1 MSTTDPR
8 IGTTRTNRA
17 RHAIAGGALLLA
29 AGLAACGRA
38 IDSERQPEDWPR
50 TAAEELT
57 HAIHALVPVA
67 QIDGDRCVVRL
78 GMYETELVGT
88 TATGDPIAYCGG
100 LRVAL
105 DSELLR
111 RGRIDEMLALMRKA
125 ATLVTPPDSAP
136 QDRSSAHGHVRFE
149 PLVGVV
155 AVFADEVIG
164 TEHRFARTR
173 SADGPARREAAHRRL
188 QTAIDAA
195 RSAPSRLDAAATAA
209 FVATLTRAALRD
221 DADDAA
227 PTPRAV
233 RRMLRHGFA
242 RRALGEHD
250 AARELELAAL
260 AASTPLADEEW
271 RDGALRIEFGADA
284 FDSPA
289 VVAREP
295 RGSRLARRAL
305 QPELRGVPS
314 PFPADAWLV
323 VDLVSGADPLRP
335 FGADSV
341 RGAHLFA
348 DGALVA
354 DWTVGTGIDLELAI
368 WRRAVRIE
376 TLVQTAQVDA
386 EFLPPHV
393 VISNAQGDR
402 IALVTRHGVLR
413 PPQVDSAADLERF
426 LVDAARQAGDTAHL
440 DLVTRCFVEY
450 ALDGADR
457 ALAWLPGTATWQ
469 GDHHV
474 GVAELLATGAGGVA
488 RGDCEDFAALALELL
503 RRRGRAAEEFGL
515 PDHSAA
521 LWLEDEGHRFA
532 AHVVQ
537 CGLPH
542 SFFGDDPDA
551 VIGAAAAALD
561 PWTAFDPRAVRVLRR
576 SGDERLAREVR
587 IDARGFVSTARARL
601 EQQLVDDLDA
611 GLVCTAADFL
621 AAEVLRDERLVE
633 PGLLRRLGAL
643 RLATCEPR
651 GAITL
656 LDRAATQEAQPI
668 ARHYV
673 TQDSLLAALAVGD
686 ASDAE
691 TRLENYLQSARD
703 ELAGASPVARTL
715 AIAEGVRVLM
725 ARNAYAAAT
734 RVAVTCLLPD
744 LDELLAASV
753 DEDARR
759 ARLQHVVAIAAALA
773 PQAADE
779 EARGALVQVLERVLA
794 TPDASREALRT
805 LAMSGVLRVRLGET
819 RWFAQAAGRI
829 APDPESPL
837 DDLEAW
843 SRFDRCPES
852 WLASLETLVDRRLEG
867 TAALDLAAIAAR
879 AQRAFARADP
889 ADPSAARARVDAL
902 CTVILAGRAQTTP
915 EGAAAILRGAAR
927 RFDRDVVEG
936 AIVRLA
942 RAGPDLHA
950 AELARGWAATL
961 HDDGALLRLAWLAVA
976 DGALELSRELAA
988 DAASRGDEHQ
998 RGLRRR
1004 ELQFLGE
1011 GIERQARLRSPG
1023 QPPR

>member
-1 MSTTDPR
+1 
-8 IGTTRTNRA
+8 
-17 RHAIAGGALLLA
+17 
-29 AGLAACGRA
+29 
-38 IDSERQPEDWPR
+38 
-50 TAAEELT
+50 
-57 HAIHALVPVA
+57 
-67 QIDGDRCVVRL
+67 
-78 GMYETELVGT
+78 MYETELVDT

-105 DSELLR
+105 DRELLR

-125 ATLVTPPDSAP
+125 ATLVTPPGSAP
-136 QDRSSAHGHVRFE
+136 QDRGSAHGQVRFE

-155 AVFADEVIG
+155 VVFDGEVIG
-164 TEHRFARTR
+164 TEHRFVRAHV
-173 SADGPARREAAHRRL
+173 ADAAARREAAHRGL

-195 RSAPSRLDAAATAA
+195 LRAPGKLDPAATTA
-209 FVATLTRAALRD
+209 FAATLARATLRD
-221 DADDAA
+221 DADTLA
-227 PTPRAV
+227 PSPSAV

-242 RRALGEHD
+242 RRALGAHD
-250 AARELELAAL
+250 AARELERAAL
-260 AASTPLADEEW
+260 AASTPITDEEW
-271 RDGALRIEFGADA
+271 RDDALRIAFGADA
-284 FDSPA
+284 FGAPA
-289 VVAREP
+289 VIALEA

-305 QPELRGVPS
+305 QPELRGVTS
-314 PFPADAWLV
+314 PVPADAWLV

-348 DGALVA
+348 EGSLVA
-354 DWTVGTGIDLELAI
+354 DWTVGTGIDLDLPI
-368 WRRAVRIE
+368 WRRTVRIE

-386 EFLPPHV
+386 EFLPPHLA
-393 VISNAQGDR
+393 IGNAQGDR
-402 IALVTRHGVLR
+402 IALVTRHGVLH
-413 PPQVDSAADLERF
+413 PPQPDSAADIERF
-426 LVDAARQAGDTAHL
+426 LADAARQASDAAHL
-440 DLVTRCFVEY
+440 DLVARCFVEY
-450 ALDGADR
+450 AIDGADR

-474 GVAELLATGAGGVA
+474 GVAELLATGTGGVA
-488 RGDCEDFAALALELL
+488 LGDCEDLSALVLEIL
-503 RRRGRAAEEFGL
+503 RRQGRAAEEFGL
-515 PDHSAA
+515 PGHSAA
-521 LWLEDEGHRFA
+521 LWLEDEGQRFA

-621 AAEVLRDERLVE
+621 ATEVLRDERLVE
-633 PGLLRRLGAL
+633 PGLLRRLGSL

-651 GAITL
+651 GAIAL

-668 ARHYV
+668 ARHFV
-673 TQDSLLAALAVGD
+673 TQDSLLAAFAVGD
-686 ASDAE
+686 AADFE

-703 ELAGASPVARTL
+703 ELASASPVARTL
-715 AIAEGVRVLM
+715 AIAEGVRTLM
-725 ARNAYAAAT
+725 GRHAQAAAAH
-734 RVAVTCLLPD
+734 VAATCLAPD
-744 LDELLAASV
+744 LDELLTTSV

-759 ARLQHVVAIAAALA
+759 VRLQHLVALAAALA
-773 PQAADE
+773 PQASAPE
-779 EARGALVQVLERVLA
+779 PRGTLVQVLERVLA

-805 LAMSGVLRVRLGET
+805 LAMSGVLRVRLGEA
-819 RWFAQAAGRI
+819 RWFAQAAGRV
-829 APDPESPL
+829 APDPDSPL
-837 DDLEAW
+837 DDVDAW

-852 WLASLETLVDRRLEG
+852 WLASLETLADRRVDG
-867 TAALDLAAIAAR
+867 TEPGDLAAIAAR
-879 AQRAFARADP
+879 ARRAFALADQT
-889 ADPSAARARVDAL
+889 DPSAARAHADAW
-902 CTVILAGRAQTTP
+902 CTLILA
-915 EGAAAILRGAAR
+915 AAAPGPADPTTSLRDAAR

-936 AIVRLA
+936 ILVRLA
-942 RAGPDLHA
+942 RAGAVPRA

-961 HDDGALLRLAWLAVA
+961 HDDAALLRLAWLAAA

-988 DAASRGDEHQ
+988 DAATRGDERQ

-1004 ELQFLGE
+1004 ELEFLAE